1 MPCQRCVAVAVG
13 LGAGRT
19 SCMPTRA
26 MTSRVAA
33 LICASLALRGV
44 LPGVASSA
52 MTGSGVIAGWLSAH
66 TPGWQ
71 PSASCVLAS
80 NAGSIFTSRCF
91 LWLAASSAFAI
102 SHRFVSHSKRKGRHP
117 VLDETQDTELWRQW
131 KAVTSS
137 RNVDLED
144 ETSILDAAMDLA
156 EGMSLPLSVVW
167 AAIKN
172 WVDQGLG

>member
-1 MPCQRCVAVAVG
+1 MTRWCSSNWSMPCQRCVAVAVG

-102 SHRFVSHSKRKGRHP
+102 SHRFVSHSKRCVKSTTPASLSATHP
-117 VLDETQDTELWRQW
+117 S
-131 KAVTSS
+131 TSC
-137 RNVDLED
+137 
-144 ETSILDAAMDLA
+144 
-156 EGMSLPLSVVW
+156 MSLMCDKRALNQAFATSLSVSIAGVSIDSVCVR
-167 AAIKN
+167 AKM
-172 WVDQGLG
+172 